1 MNKYDLVYRDDIID
15 AVKKNIPHAIFDDYG
30 NYTVRGMRLLDVISD
45 VPVAQP
51 ECKKGWW
58 VEMGVNADKTHNIV
72 CSKCGEGYKTKGHAK
87 SIATRAKWKFCPSC
101 GADMRGESDE
111 TICD

>member
-1 MNKYDLVYRDDIID
+1 MSRYDLVYRDDIID

-51 ECKKGWW
+51 ECKKGKW
-58 VEMGVNADKTHNIV
+58 VFEEYPDGYYHSE
-72 CSKCGEGYKTKGHAK
+72 CSECKHHFIEDAYL
-87 SIATRAKWKFCPSC
+87 RPYNFCPNC
-101 GADMRGESDE
+101 GADMRGERDG
-111 TICD
+111 